1 MGTLVS
7 GDVLSWHLHMKGSG
21 SQDINFKWDTNGNFN
36 APGQV
41 NPGSYA
47 NFDNRYYTKTQSDAG
62 YMPKTGAYTKAE
74 SDGRFQPKGSY
85 TPAGQ
90 AYTKA
95 ESDARYNL
103 KNTATKSANAM
114 THKDASTGVM
124 EVVMSN
130 INVPSKTNVNVTF
143 PAAFPNAC
151 VGVVIT
157 YNGAGHGSGDDSAIY
172 VPSYSRTGCTLY
184 AHNADGKFMLIA
196 KGY

>member
-1 MGTLVS
+1 
-7 GDVLSWHLHMKGSG
+7 
-21 SQDINFKWDTNGNFN
+21 
-36 APGQV
+36 
-41 NPGSYA
+41 
-47 NFDNRYYTKTQSDAG
+47 
-62 YMPKTGAYTKAE
+62 
-74 SDGRFQPKGSY
+74 
-85 TPAGQ
+85 
-90 AYTKA
+90 
-95 ESDARYNL
+95 
-103 KNTATKSANAM
+103 M

-184 AHNADGKFMLIA
+184 AHNAEGRFMLIA